1 MKYIPLIA
9 RYLLGVIFVVFSLNF
24 WLHFIPMPSPEEGS
38 LAAGFIG
45 ALYMSGFLAIVKVLE
60 LLGGI
65 LLLAGRYV
73 NLALAV
79 LGPIVVVI
87 VLYHLF
93 ILEAGYPMAGLLG
106 VLSIVALAGRREF
119 VTSLVSPK

>member
-1 MKYIPLIA
+1 MKYIPLAA
-9 RYLLGVIFVVFSLNF
+9 RYLLGLLFVIFAANF
-24 WLHFIPMPSPEEGS
+24 WFRFIPVPSPEEGS
-38 LAAGFIG
+38 LAAGFMG
-45 ALYMSGFLAIVKVLE
+45 ALYVSGFLTVVKILE

-79 LGPIVVVI
+79 LGPIVIVI

-93 ILEAGYPMAGLLG
+93 ILEGGYPMAITLG
-106 VLSIVALAGRREF
+106 VLAIAALSGQRGFLKELLAQ
-119 VTSLVSPK
+119 K

>member
-9 RYLLGVIFVVFSLNF
+9 RYLLGVLFVIFSLNF
-24 WLHFIPMPSPEEGS
+24 WLHFIPIPSPAEGT

-45 ALYMSGFLAIVKVLE
+45 ALYTSGFLAVVKVLE

-87 VLYHLF
+87 ALYHLF
-93 ILEAGYPMAGLLG
+93 ILEGGYPMAGLLG
-106 VLSIVALAGRREF
+106 VLAIVALAGRREF
-119 VTSLVSPK
+119 ITSLVSPK

>member
-1 MKYIPLIA
+1 MKYIPQIA

-79 LGPIVVVI
+79 LGPIIVVI

-93 ILEAGYPMAGLLG
+93 ILEGGYPMAGLL
-106 VLSIVALAGRREF
+106 VILSIVALAGRREF
-119 VTSLVSPK
+119 VTSLVSLK

>member
-106 VLSIVALAGRREF
+106 VLSIIALAGRREF

>member
-1 MKYIPLIA
+1 MKYIPQIA

-45 ALYMSGFLAIVKVLE
+45 ALYMSGVLAIVKVLE

-79 LGPIVVVI
+79 LGPIIVVI

-93 ILEAGYPMAGLLG
+93 ILEGGYPMAGLL
-106 VLSIVALAGRREF
+106 VILSIVALAGRREF
-119 VTSLVSPK
+119 VTSLVSLK

>member
-93 ILEAGYPMAGLLG
+93 ILEAGYPLAGLLG
-106 VLSIVALAGRREF
+106 VLSIIALAGRREF

>member
-1 MKYIPLIA
+1 MKLVPLIA
-9 RYLLGVIFVVFSLNF
+9 RYLLGVLFVIFSFNF
-24 WLHFIPMPSPEEGS
+24 WLHFIPVPSPEEGS
-38 LAAGFIG
+38 LAANFIG
-45 ALYMSGFLAIVKVLE
+45 ALYMSGFLAIVKVFE

-65 LLLAGRYV
+65 LLLTGRYV

-93 ILEAGYPMAGLLG
+93 ILQGGYPMAGLLG

-119 VTSLVSPK
+119 VSALVSSR

>member
-1 MKYIPLIA
+1 MKLVPLIA
-9 RYLLGVIFVVFSLNF
+9 RYLLGVLFVIFSLNF
-24 WLHFIPMPSPEEGS
+24 WLHFIPVPSPEEGS
-38 LAAGFIG
+38 LAANFIG
-45 ALYMSGFLAIVKVLE
+45 ALYMSGFLAIVKVFE

-65 LLLAGRYV
+65 LLLTGRYV

-93 ILEAGYPMAGLLG
+93 ILQGGYPMAGLLG

-119 VTSLVSPK
+119 VSALVSSR